1 MLDNY
6 TSLELIG
13 KGTYGKIYKAV
24 RRSDGVVVAL
34 KKVNLKRQSSQE
46 QTDTLN
52 EIRVMERVDH
62 PNIVKFY
69 EAFLEGGSV
78 YIVMEYL
85 GGGDLSTLIRWY
97 SAAKTPIPEETLW
110 RYCAELASAFK
121 YMHAM
126 RIIHRDIKPSNI
138 LISNTPST
146 FISNN
151 NNSNTNNTNNSNNS
165 NNTTNNSLE
174 NQLKVAD
181 FGFGKSLGAQLM
193 AYSSVG
199 TPIYY
204 SPEAISGCGYN
215 ESSDIWGL
223 GCVMYELATFRVPFS
238 AANLAGL
245 KRAILYEKPAP
256 IPAAYSKD
264 MENLIMS
271 MLCKDP
277 KIRPCAAQILAYPP
291 LCRRFPEMNS
301 AIFHDE
307 EEEIVADIR
316 RSIESGES
324 GASQTNRLIKM
335 LAVERHRCK
344 ELQAAMAEAAK
355 RMRTMEKT
363 LADQVYAVDA
373 LTKENAQLKLRLN
386 SLEMGTAAGAGM
398 EMGMGMGQDDGS
410 DEMVVSPIK
419 PPQQQQQRY
428 APVTPKKGPIFHTT
442 PMKTEGEGAEN
453 GDGMDANNGGDDD
466 VDDSECPVPSDKKDA
481 MCGGI
486 YSKAGSGCSSS
497 TGGIG
502 NRSKG
507 KSNSVG
513 VKALTF
519 SPETPMKPKSKRSC
533 THETPFKYSCKLFII
548 STTIL
553 IHSFIIH
560 IPFFYSDPI

>member
-1 MLDNY
+1 MLGNY

-24 RRSDGVVVAL
+24 RRSDNVVVAL

-69 EAFLEGGSV
+69 EAFLEGGSI

-85 GGGDLSTLIRWY
+85 GGGDLSALIRWH

-126 RIIHRDIKPSNI
+126 CIIHRDIKPSNI
-138 LISNTPST
+138 LISSTPST
-146 FISNN
+146 LG
-151 NNSNTNNTNNSNNS
+151 TSNNS
-165 NNTTNNSLE
+165 TPNNPNSNPNPNPNISSNNSLN

-181 FGFGKSLGAQLM
+181 FGFGKLLGAQLM

-204 SPEAISGCGYN
+204 SPEAISGLGYN
-215 ESSDIWGL
+215 ESTDIWGL
-223 GCVMYELATFRVPFS
+223 GCVMYELATFRVPFN
-238 AANLAGL
+238 ARNLGDL
-245 KRAILYEKPAP
+245 RRAILYEKPAP
-256 IPAAYSKD
+256 IPAVYSKD

-277 KIRPCAAQILAYPP
+277 KIRPSAAQILAYPP
-291 LCRRFPEMNS
+291 LCKRFPELNA

-324 GASQTNRLIKM
+324 SAAQTNRLIRM

-355 RMRTMEKT
+355 KMRVMEKS
-363 LADQVYAVDA
+363 LSDQVFAMDA
-373 LTKENAQLKLRLN
+373 LAKENAQLKLRLK
-386 SLEMGTAAGAGM
+386 SLEEEEERERENEEDNEETRR
-398 EMGMGMGQDDGS
+398 GQNNDSS
-410 DEMVVSPIK
+410 DEMVVSPVK
-419 PPQQQQQRY
+419 HQPPPSQRCV
-428 APVTPKKGPIFHTT
+428 PVTPKKGVIFHTT
-442 PMKTEGEGAEN
+442 PMKTEGEGFESASEMDN
-453 GDGMDANNGGDDD
+453 GVD
-466 VDDSECPVPSDKKDA
+466 VDDEDSDDKECPVPGDKKDA
-481 MCGGI
+481 MSGGI
-486 YSKAGSGCSSS
+486 YGKVGPVCSSSS
-497 TGGIG
+497 TGSVGS
-502 NRSKG
+502 RSKG
-507 KSNSVG
+507 RSNSAG

-533 THETPFKYSCKLFII
+533 THETPFKYSCKYRLLLALFVII
-548 STTIL
+548 IL
-553 IHSFIIH
+553 
-560 IPFFYSDPI
+560 